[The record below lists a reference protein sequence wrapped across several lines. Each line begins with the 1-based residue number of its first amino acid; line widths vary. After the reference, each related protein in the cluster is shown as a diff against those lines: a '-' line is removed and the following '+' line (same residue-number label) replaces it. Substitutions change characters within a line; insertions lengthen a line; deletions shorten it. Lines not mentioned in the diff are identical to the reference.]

1 MNFTETSNHSSSS
14 STPKAQW
21 TVSTRSHDSSDMKPQ
36 VYMSAV
42 DDGSADVH
50 VSDHVTKRFGASRD
64 RGLLAK
70 EETNL

>member
-1 MNFTETSNHSSSS
+1 
-14 STPKAQW
+14 
-21 TVSTRSHDSSDMKPQ
+21 
-36 VYMSAV
+36 MSAV